1 MIKQIEFDIIYK
13 YEKIGRDRHLKFEEI
28 VKKLADAGVQD
39 ARFEAG
45 ILIEEMCGERV
56 CEGREYDDALLEDA
70 LEKRT
75 SGYPLQYIIGKW
87 WFARCEFEVDENCL
101 IPRPD
106 TESVVEEAVKIL
118 PHNASFADLC
128 TGSGCIAVSVADL
141 RPDTR
146 GVAVDLYPKTLDI
159 AKRNARRNNVADR
172 LAFILGDVLSGDVL
186 GEEKFSAI
194 ISNPPYIR
202 RGVIDTLSREVSFEP
217 RVALDGGEDGLA
229 FYRAI
234 VGKYQKN
241 LDTDGR
247 FIFEIGYDQAEGIR
261 AIAADNG
268 FSCNVKKDLGG
279 NYRVAVLEKR
289 NNPSVEE

>member
-1 MIKQIEFDIIYK
+1 MK
-13 YEKIGRDRHLKFEEI
+13 YEEI
-28 VKKLADAGVQD
+28 AKKLADAGVQD
-39 ARFEAG
+39 ARIEAA
-45 ILIEEMCGERV
+45 ILIEELCDERV
-56 CEGREYDDALLEDA
+56 CESREYDDVLFEAA
-70 LEKRT
+70 IEKRT

-87 WFARCEFEVDENCL
+87 WFARSEFEVDENCL

-106 TESVVEEAVKIL
+106 TECVVEEAVKLL
-118 PHNASFADLC
+118 PRNASFVDLC

-141 RPDTR
+141 RPDTH

-159 AKRNARRNNVADR
+159 ARKNAISNKVAHR
-172 LAFILGDVLSGDVL
+172 LDFVLGDVLSGDVL

-202 RGVIDTLSREVSFEP
+202 SDVIDTLSREVSFEP
-217 RVALDGGEDGLA
+217 RVALDGGEDGLV

-241 LDTDGR
+241 LDADGR
-247 FIFEIGYDQAEGIR
+247 FILEIGYDQAEDIR
-261 AIAADNG
+261 AIAEENG

>member
-1 MIKQIEFDIIYK
+1 MK
-13 YEKIGRDRHLKFEEI
+13 YEEI
-28 VKKLADAGVQD
+28 AKKLADAGVQD
-39 ARFEAG
+39 ARTEAA
-45 ILIEEMCGERV
+45 ILIEELCRESV
-56 CEGREYDDALLEDA
+56 SETREYDDAPLMDA
-70 LEKRT
+70 LKKRAG
-75 SGYPLQYIIGKW
+75 GYPLQYIIGKW

-106 TESVVEEAVKIL
+106 TECVVEEAVKFL
-118 PHNASFADLC
+118 PTNAAFADLC

-146 GVAVDLYPKTLDI
+146 GVAVDLYPKTLEI

-172 LAFILGDVLSGDVL
+172 LLFILGDVLSGEVL
-186 GEEKFSAI
+186 GEEKYSAI

-202 RGVIDTLSREVSFEP
+202 RDVIDTLSREVSCEP
-217 RVALDGGEDGLA
+217 RAALDGGEDGLV
-229 FYRAI
+229 FYRSI

-241 LDTDGR
+241 LDTNGR
-247 FIFEIGYDQAEGIR
+247 FIFEIGYDQAEDIR
-261 AIAADNG
+261 AIAEENG

-289 NNPSVEE
+289 NKPSAWE

>member
-1 MIKQIEFDIIYK
+1 MK
-13 YEKIGRDRHLKFEEI
+13 YDEIAKI
-28 VKKLADAGVQD
+28 LADAGVQN
-39 ARFEAG
+39 ARFEAAV
-45 ILIEEMCGERV
+45 LIEEMCREEV
-56 CEGREYDDALLEDA
+56 SEGREYEDALLKDA

-87 WFARCEFEVDENCL
+87 WFARSEFEVDENCL

-106 TESVVEEAVKIL
+106 TECVVEEAVKLL
-118 PHNASFADLC
+118 PRNASFVDLC
-128 TGSGCIAVSVADL
+128 TGSGCIAVSIADL

-172 LAFILGDVLSGDVL
+172 LDFVLGDVLSGEVL

-202 RGVIDTLSREVSFEP
+202 RGEIDSLSREVSYEP
-217 RVALDGGEDGLA
+217 RAALDGGEDGLV

-241 LDTDGR
+241 LDTGGR
-247 FIFEIGYDQAEGIR
+247 FILEIGYDKAEDIR
-261 AIAADNG
+261 AIAEENG

-289 NNPSVEE
+289 NNPCVEE

>member
-1 MIKQIEFDIIYK
+1 MK
-13 YEKIGRDRHLKFEEI
+13 YEEI
-28 VKKLADAGVQD
+28 AKKLADAGVQD
-39 ARFEAG
+39 ARIEAA
-45 ILIEEMCGERV
+45 ILIEELCDERV
-56 CEGREYDDALLEDA
+56 CESREYDDVLFEAA
-70 LEKRT
+70 IEKRT

-87 WFARCEFEVDENCL
+87 WFARSEFEVDENCL

-106 TESVVEEAVKIL
+106 TECVVEEAVKLL
-118 PHNASFADLC
+118 PRNASFADLC

-172 LAFILGDVLSGDVL
+172 LYFVLGDVLSGDVL

-202 RGVIDTLSREVSFEP
+202 SDVIDTLSREVSFEP
-217 RVALDGGEDGLA
+217 RVALDGGEDGLV
-229 FYRAI
+229 FYRSI
-234 VGKYQKN
+234 VGKYKKN
-241 LDTDGR
+241 LDTGGR
-247 FIFEIGYDQAEGIR
+247 FILEIGYDQAEDIR
-261 AIAADNG
+261 AIAEENG

-279 NYRVAVLEKR
+279 NYRVAVLEKC